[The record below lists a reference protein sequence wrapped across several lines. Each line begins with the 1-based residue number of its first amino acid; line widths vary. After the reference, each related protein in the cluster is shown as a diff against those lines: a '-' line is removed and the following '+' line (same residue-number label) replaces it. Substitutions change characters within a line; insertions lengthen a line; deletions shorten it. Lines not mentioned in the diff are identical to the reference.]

1 MSKDWLWCNCQRGES
16 CGSIAAKSP
25 RCSGRAVRSSCGLR
39 APVHATIAK
48 PKVRLAS
55 VSKPYRRGQGWA
67 TFLVQDQI
75 PARCSLFDQEKF
87 DLPAAPTRAAHPNT
101 PVCVVVP
108 RQHEGPE
115 RQPRRQA
122 VSTEYL
128 KTTSRCHEFEQPQQ
142 QPLGIHANAF
152 DFGVRR
158 AGSPRSGSKSPR
170 ANCGMVVVGNDSTGK
185 NSSSFAARLNCVL
198 AYAALDSWRNG

>member
-1 MSKDWLWCNCQRGES
+1 M
-16 CGSIAAKSP
+16 
-25 RCSGRAVRSSCGLR
+25 
-39 APVHATIAK
+39 
-48 PKVRLAS
+48 
-55 VSKPYRRGQGWA
+55 
-67 TFLVQDQI
+67 VQVQI
-75 PARCSLFDQEKF
+75 PTWCSLFDQQQF
-87 DLPAAPTRAAHPNT
+87 DLPAAPARAAHSYT
-101 PVCVVVP
+101 PVFVVVP
-108 RQHEGPE
+108 RQHQGPE

-128 KTTSRCHEFEQPQQ
+128 KTTSRRHEFEQRQQ

-170 ANCGMVVVGNDSTGK
+170 ANCGLVAVGNDSAGK
-185 NSSSFAARLNCVL
+185 DSSSFAARLNCVL